1 MIQLGFT
8 AAQHIGFSAALTA
21 LTTAGLGCFVL
32 FRNHRLSLYR
42 VFAIYS
48 FAISY
53 WSACLALHVF
63 TDNRS
68 LALITGKYL
77 HLGAALI
84 PVLLVHF
91 VTEFFASPRIKLTRY
106 FLGILYGVAAILA
119 YLCVAGV
126 LVSDVAPK
134 YGISYLM
141 IANPGYAYLVAFFM
155 FCAVCG
161 LAMLLRGYQRAEGSR
176 KNQIKYLLFG
186 SLFGYVGGLDNFLFL
201 YDITIF
207 PLFPYGTYAIPVY
220 VSSTAYAIAQYRLL
234 DISVVVKKSL
244 IYGLLLSLLLVPCY
258 VLVIWGQQ
266 MAFGEINYLFSFSV
280 LLLFLFVGFLFPKIR
295 FRTEDALERVL
306 FKKRSDYRETL
317 LRSSQD
323 MVTIVDIKALSDKLV
338 ETVAKSLRIDK
349 VSLLLANEG
358 KGSYNLEASVGL
370 DFEHPE
376 RILLS
381 RDGPLIKL
389 LQSRKEPIVK
399 EELEWVPVGPE
410 TPQTIETM
418 GKLGAEISLPIIS
431 KEKLIGILNLGHK
444 ADRSL
449 YSDED
454 LELLSTLG
462 NQAAIAI
469 ENARLYE
476 NLKQSQVTLR
486 RADRLSSL
494 GLLTAGLAH
503 EIRNPLVAIRTFTQ
517 LLPERYNDA
526 EFRDGFQGL
535 ALKEVDRICGLIN
548 DLLSFARPSKP
559 NIAPESINDVVDNIA
574 RILEAQA
581 KEKGVVIVR
590 DFAVEVPKAWID
602 REQMKQVFM
611 NLILNAIQAMDGEG
625 SITISTREVSRRG
638 TAPVGQFVQV
648 EVRDTGIGIPDEN
661 LEHIFDPF
669 FTSGK
674 EEGSGLG
681 LAVSH
686 QIVEEHG
693 GFLTVESK
701 VGQGTGFWV
710 HLPVGAPA
718 RATASG
724 MAHTNETNLS
734 H

>member
-1 MIQLGFT
+1 FGAPL
-8 AAQHIGFSAALTA
+8 
-21 LTTAGLGCFVL
+21 VY
-32 FRNHRLSLYR
+32 LYTLP
-42 VFAIYS
+42 I
-48 FAISY
+48 
-53 WSACLALHVF
+53 
-63 TDNRS
+63 
-68 LALITGKYL
+68 
-77 HLGAALI
+77 
-84 PVLLVHF
+84 
-91 VTEFFASPRIKLTRY
+91 
-106 FLGILYGVAAILA
+106 
-119 YLCVAGV
+119 
-126 LVSDVAPK
+126 
-134 YGISYLM
+134 
-141 IANPGYAYLVAFFM
+141 
-155 FCAVCG
+155 
-161 LAMLLRGYQRAEGSR
+161 
-176 KNQIKYLLFG
+176 
-186 SLFGYVGGLDNFLFL
+186 
-201 YDITIF
+201 
-207 PLFPYGTYAIPVY
+207 TYAV
-220 VSSTAYAIAQYRLL
+220 AQYRLM
-234 DISVVVKKSL
+234 DISVVIKRSV
-244 IYGLLLSLLLVPCY
+244 IYAALLVGLLIPCFLV
-258 VLVIWGQQ
+258 VIWGQHL
-266 MAFGEINYLFSFSV
+266 AFEAVNVNFSV
-280 LLLFLFVGFLFPKIR
+280 AILLLFITVGFFFPKVR

-317 LRSSQD
+317 LRFSQD
-323 MVTIVDIKALSDKLV
+323 MVTIVDLKALSVKLV
-338 ETVAKSLRIDK
+338 ETIGKSLRIGK
-349 VSLLLANEG
+349 VSLLLSNEG
-358 KGSYNLEASVGL
+358 KGSYNLEASFGL

-444 ADRSL
+444 EDKSL

-559 NIAPESINDVVDNIA
+559 NVAPENINDVVDNIA

-590 DFAVEVPKAWID
+590 DFATEVAKAWID

-625 SITISTREVSRRG
+625 SITISSREVTRRG
-638 TAPVGQFVQV
+638 TTPVGQFVQV
-648 EVRDTGIGIPDEN
+648 EVRDTGIGIAEDN
-661 LEHIFDPF
+661 LDHIFDPF

-701 VGQGTGFWV
+701 VGQGTGFYV
-710 HLPVGAPA
+710 HLPVSAPV
-718 RATASG
+718 RAAASG
-724 MAHTNETNLS
+724 MAQTHERHGS

>member
-1 MIQLGFT
+1 M
-8 AAQHIGFSAALTA
+8 
-21 LTTAGLGCFVL
+21 
-32 FRNHRLSLYR
+32 
-42 VFAIYS
+42 
-48 FAISY
+48 
-53 WSACLALHVF
+53 
-63 TDNRS
+63 
-68 LALITGKYL
+68 ITGKYL

-84 PVLLVHF
+84 PVLFVHF
-91 VTEFFASPRIKLTRY
+91 VTVFFARRRVKLTRCL
-106 FLGILYGVAAILA
+106 LGVLYGVAAILA
-119 YLCVAGV
+119 YLCVTGV

-134 YGISYLM
+134 YDIPYLM
-141 IANPGYAYLVAFFM
+141 IANPGYAYLVAYFV
-155 FCAVCG
+155 FCAMWG
-161 LAMLLRGYQRAEGSR
+161 LAMLLRGYRRAEGSR

-186 SLFGYVGGLDNFLFL
+186 SLFGYAGGLDNFLFL

-220 VSSTAYAIAQYRLL
+220 VSSTAYAIAHYRLL
-234 DISVVVKKSL
+234 DINVVVKKSL
-244 IYGLLLSLLLVPCY
+244 IYGLLLLLLLVPCY

-266 MAFGEINYLFSFSV
+266 MAFGEINYLFSLSV
-280 LLLFLFVGFLFPKIR
+280 LLLFLFVGFLFPKLR

-306 FKKRSDYRETL
+306 FKKGFDYRETL

-323 MVTIVDIKALSDKLV
+323 MVSIVEIKALSVKLV
-338 ETVAKSLRIDK
+338 ETIGKSLRIDK
-349 VSLLLANEG
+349 VSLLLSNEG

-389 LQSRKEPIVK
+389 LQSRKEPIIK

-410 TPQTIETM
+410 TPQTIDTM

-444 ADRSL
+444 EDKSL

-559 NIAPESINDVVDNIA
+559 NVAPENINDVVDNIA

-590 DFAVEVPKAWID
+590 DFATEVPKAWID

-625 SITISTREVSRRG
+625 SITISSREVTRRG

-648 EVRDTGIGIPDEN
+648 EVRDTGVGIPDDN

-701 VGQGTGFWV
+701 VGQGTGFFV
-710 HLPVGAPA
+710 HLPVSAPV
-718 RATASG
+718 RAGASG
-724 MAHTNETNLS
+724 MANTHERYGF